1 MKIKLKKYL
10 SNAGYCSRRKA
21 KDFIENNDVTING
34 KRASNDSILRDRDEL
49 IINAKKE
56 IVNLEINTDILIY
69 HKPTGEICSSK
80 GTDSNKSVFESIPKR
95 NQGKWIMVGRLDV
108 NTSGLL
114 IFSNNGDLVQK
125 LSHPSSDIKRYY
137 LCRVFGNPTKSQIKK
152 LLNGVEI
159 EGKSSCFDEI
169 IPMKKKTNAKN
180 NWLKVSLHSGKNRE
194 VRKLW
199 ETESLQVSRLI
210 RIGFGPIELPEDL
223 KKGQYRCLEKNTVER
238 VIKLTGM
245 EG

>member
-21 KDFIENNDVTING
+21 KDFIENNAVTING
-34 KRASNDSILRDRDEL
+34 KRASNDSVLQDRDVL

-80 GTDSNKSVFESIPKR
+80 GTDSKKSVFESIPKR
-95 NQGKWIMVGRLDV
+95 TQGKWIMVGRLDV

-169 IPMKKKTNAKN
+169 IPMKKKTSAKN
-180 NWLKVSLHSGKNRE
+180 N
-194 VRKLW
+194 
-199 ETESLQVSRLI
+199 
-210 RIGFGPIELPEDL
+210 
-223 KKGQYRCLEKNTVER
+223 EK
-238 VIKLTGM
+238 
-245 EG
+245 